1 MARATPVELRTL
13 SPFHYHSFVVPSGT
27 ATMTGFLVDRSTAYA
42 LANAMGALAAS
53 PALPEKDYARDLHV
67 LPWLFSMLESGSNRL
82 LPPSGRRL
90 NLDQEGGYGEKIQ
103 AATGTGNLKS
113 WYFVQEVPPGTVY
126 RGVVFGPDPFALA
139 SEAAGAPVDD
149 IVMRTGCHLGGLLR
163 MTRGRAMPQKV
174 RLNAHTAMVFGD
186 DLEDADLRVEV
197 FVLYDIQ
204 VTQPI
209 AVERAAAIVDRWR
222 PDLAA

>member
-1 MARATPVELRTL
+1 MARATPVEVRTL

-27 ATMTGFLVDRSTAYA
+27 ATMTGFLADRSTAYA
-42 LANAMGALAAS
+42 LAGALGALAAA
-53 PALPEKDYARDLHV
+53 PALPEKDYARDLRA
-67 LPWLFSMLESGSNRL
+67 LPCLFSMLESESNQL

-126 RGVVFGPDPFALA
+126 RGVVFGPDPFELA
-139 SEAAGAPVDD
+139 SEATGAPVDD
-149 IVMRTGCHLGGLLR
+149 IVMRTGRHLGGLLR
-163 MTRGRAMPQKV
+163 MTRGVVTPEEI

-186 DLEDADLRVEV
+186 DLEDADLRIEV
-197 FVLYDIQ
+197 FVLYDVQ
-204 VTQPI
+204 VTRPI
-209 AVERAAAIVDRWR
+209 AVDRAAAIVDRWR

>member
-27 ATMTGFLVDRSTAYA
+27 ATMTGFLADRSTAYA

-53 PALPEKDYARDLHV
+53 PALPEKDYARDMRA
-67 LPWLFSMLESGSNRL
+67 LPWLFSVLESSSNRL

-103 AATGTGNLKS
+103 SATGTGNLKS
-113 WYFVQEVPPGTVY
+113 WYFVQEVPPDTVY
-126 RGVVFGPDPFALA
+126 RGVVFGPDPFAFA

-149 IVMRTGCHLGGLLR
+149 IVMRTGRHLGGLVR
-163 MTRGRAMPQKV
+163 MTRGAAMPEKV

-186 DLEDADLRVEV
+186 DLTDADLRVEV
-197 FVLYDIQ
+197 FVLYDLQ
-204 VTQPI
+204 VTRPI